1 MLKFQQ
7 ILGGF
12 LCQTAPNLAKF
23 LNINFLIKISICI
36 SAEILLSLYIILPKY
51 LSSCHDI
58 IMKIH
63 TDGHR

>member
-1 MLKFQQ
+1 MHWDFG
-7 ILGGF
+7 LG
-12 LCQTAPNLAKF
+12 PKF
-23 LNINFLIKISICI
+23 LNINILIKISICI

>member
-1 MLKFQQ
+1 MLKFLPY
-7 ILGGF
+7 IGMF
-12 LCQTAPNLAKF
+12 ACQTVPKRAKH
-23 LNINFLIKISICI
+23 LKLKILKDF
-36 SAEILLSLYIILPKY
+36 EIWKCPSFLLSLQSILPKY